1 MERRPYPRG
10 GGGRRD
16 YDPDEEMIRGGYHDY
31 DDNLDGSVV
40 SSISSSSDDEDDDD
54 DEDGYDPEIASV
66 GGYSYAR
73 HRPRP
78 RHRGHHARHHG
89 GVRYG
94 DPRGYGGHPHRAYG
108 GPGGYGHHHHPEE
121 MMSVYG
127 THTSDGST
135 Y

>member
-10 GGGRRD
+10 GRE
-16 YDPDEEMIRGGYHDY
+16 PDDGMIGGGYHDY
-31 DDNLDGSVV
+31 DDNFDGSVI
-40 SSISSSSDDEDDDD
+40 SSISSSDDEDDDD
-54 DEDGYDPEIASV
+54 DEDGYDPDLASL
-66 GGYSYAR
+66 GGNSYAR
-73 HRPRP
+73 HRPR
-78 RHRGHHARHHG
+78 HRGHHHARHHG
-89 GVRYG
+89 GGGGGGVRYGG

-108 GPGGYGHHHHPEE
+108 GGPGGYGHHHPEE